1 MIRVLLVDDQ
11 PMVRAGFGLILRS
24 QPDIQVVGERDDGGD
39 VVQAAAECTPD
50 VVCMD
55 VRMPGTDGIEA
66 TRRLRAADGPP
77 VCILTTFDDED
88 LLWSAVDAGARGFE
102 LKSATPENLIEAVR
116 TVASGGTWIDGT
128 LLGPILDS
136 YRRVARPAARQD
148 NRVHAL
154 TERELDVLRLM
165 ARGASNREIAD
176 RLFLAET
183 TIKTHIGTLFTKLG
197 ARDRA
202 AAIVFAYDAG
212 LVQPQGGSEPR
223 RGRSNS

>member
-1 MIRVLLVDDQ
+1 VIRVVLVDDQ
-11 PMVRAGFGLILRS
+11 PMVRAGLGLILRS
-24 QPDIQVVGERDDGGD
+24 QPDIQVVGECGDGGD
-39 VVQAAAECTPD
+39 VAHVVSQCAPD
-50 VVCMD
+50 LVCMD
-55 VRMPGTDGIEA
+55 VRMPSVDGVEA

-77 VCILTTFDDED
+77 VCILTTFGDEEV
-88 LLWSAVDAGARGFE
+88 LWSAVDAGAAGFE

-136 YRRVARPAARQD
+136 YRQTAQPTRYKSRL
-148 NRVHAL
+148 NAL

-176 RLFLAET
+176 HLFLAET
-183 TIKTHIGTLFTKLG
+183 TVKTHVSALFNKLG

-212 LVQPQGGSEPR
+212 LVQPR
-223 RGRSNS
+223 R

>member
-1 MIRVLLVDDQ
+1 VIGVLLVDDQ
-11 PMVRAGFGLILRS
+11 PMVRAGLGLILRS
-24 QPDIQVVGERDDGGD
+24 QPDIRVVGECGDGSE
-39 VVQAAAECTPD
+39 VVPAVAGCAPD

-55 VRMPGTDGIEA
+55 VRMPGTDGVEA
-66 TRRLRAADGPP
+66 TRQLRAADGPP
-77 VCILTTFDDED
+77 VCILTTFGDEEV
-88 LLWSAVDAGARGFE
+88 LWSAVDAGAAGFE

-136 YRRVARPAARQD
+136 YRQLARPRTGID
-148 NRVHAL
+148 NRADAL
-154 TERELDVLRLM
+154 TDRELDVLRLM

-176 RLFLAET
+176 QLFLAET
-183 TIKTHIGTLFTKLG
+183 TVKTHIGALFSKLG

-212 LVQPQGGSEPR
+212 IVRPLR
-223 RGRSNS
+223 

>member
-1 MIRVLLVDDQ
+1 VIRVLLVDDQ
-11 PMVRAGFGLILRS
+11 PMVRAGLGLILRS
-24 QPDIQVVGERDDGGD
+24 QPDIQVVGECDDGSE
-39 VVQAAAECTPD
+39 VVHAAAECMPD
-50 VVCMD
+50 MVCMD
-55 VRMPGTDGIEA
+55 VRMPGTDGVEA
-66 TRRLRAADGPP
+66 TRRLRATGGPP
-77 VCILTTFDDED
+77 VCILTTFGDEHA
-88 LLWSAVDAGARGFE
+88 LWSAVDAGAAGFE

-136 YRRVARPAARQD
+136 YRQSARPTTRND
-148 NRVHAL
+148 NRLNTL

-176 RLFLAET
+176 NLFLAET
-183 TIKTHIGTLFTKLG
+183 TIKTHVGSLFNKLG

-212 LVQPQGGSEPR
+212 LVQP
-223 RGRSNS
+223 RG

>member
-11 PMVRAGFGLILRS
+11 PMVRAGLGLILRS
-24 QPDIQVVGERDDGGD
+24 QPDIQVVGECNDGSE
-39 VVQAAAECTPD
+39 VVQAVSRCTPD
-50 VVCMD
+50 MVCMD
-55 VRMPGTDGIEA
+55 VRMPGTDGVEA
-66 TRRLRAADGPP
+66 TRRLRSTGGPP
-77 VCILTTFDDED
+77 VCILTTFGDED
-88 LLWSAVDAGARGFE
+88 VLWSAVDAGAAGFE

-136 YRRVARPAARQD
+136 YRQVVRPATRHE
-148 NRVHAL
+148 NRLGTL

-165 ARGASNREIAD
+165 ARGASNREIAGH
-176 RLFLAET
+176 LCLAET
-183 TIKTHIGTLFTKLG
+183 TIKTHVGTLFTKLG

-212 LVQPQGGSEPR
+212 LVRPR
-223 RGRSNS
+223 G

>member
-11 PMVRAGFGLILRS
+11 PMVRAGLGLILRS
-24 QPDIQVVGERDDGGD
+24 QPDIRVVAERGDGGD
-39 VVQAAAECTPD
+39 VVQAVAQHTPD

-55 VRMPGTDGIEA
+55 VRMPGVDGVEA

-77 VCILTTFDDED
+77 VCILTTFDDD
-88 LLWSAVDAGARGFE
+88 HVLWSAVDAGAAGFE
-102 LKSATPENLIEAVR
+102 LKSATAENLIEAIR
-116 TVASGGTWIDGT
+116 TVAAGGTWIDGT

-136 YRRVARPAARQD
+136 YRRSVRPLTHYDDRLD
-148 NRVHAL
+148 AL
-154 TERELDVLRLM
+154 TGRELDVLRLM
-165 ARGASNREIAD
+165 ARGASNQEIAD

-183 TIKTHIGTLFTKLG
+183 TVKTHVGGLFTKLG

-212 LVQPQGGSEPR
+212 LVQPR
-223 RGRSNS
+223 R

>member
-11 PMVRAGFGLILRS
+11 PMVRAGLGLVLRS
-24 QPDIQVVGERDDGGD
+24 QPDIEVVGECADGAE
-39 VVQAAAECTPD
+39 VVAAAARCTPD
-50 VVCMD
+50 LVCMD

-66 TRRLRAADGPP
+66 TRRLRAAGGPP
-77 VCILTTFDDED
+77 VCILTTFGDED
-88 LLWSAVDAGARGFE
+88 VLWTAVDAGAAGFE

-116 TVASGGTWIDGT
+116 TVAAGGTWIDGT

-136 YRRVARPAARQD
+136 YRRSARPRTSQD
-148 NRVHAL
+148 NRLNAL
-154 TERELDVLRLM
+154 TDRELDVLRLM

-176 RLFLAET
+176 HLFLAET
-183 TIKTHIGTLFTKLG
+183 TIKTHVGTLFTKLG

-212 LVQPQGGSEPR
+212 LVQPR
-223 RGRSNS
+223 R

>member
-11 PMVRAGFGLILRS
+11 PMVRAGLGLILRS
-24 QPDIQVVGERDDGGD
+24 QPDIQVVGECGDGGEI
-39 VVQAAAECTPD
+39 VHAVAQCAPD
-50 VVCMD
+50 MVCMD
-55 VRMPGTDGIEA
+55 VRMPGVDGVEA

-77 VCILTTFDDED
+77 VCVLTTFGDED
-88 LLWSAVDAGARGFE
+88 VLWSAVDAGAAGFE

-136 YRRVARPAARQD
+136 YRRLARPTTQHDGRLD
-148 NRVHAL
+148 AL

-176 RLFLAET
+176 QLYLAET
-183 TIKTHIGTLFTKLG
+183 TVKTHVGTLFTKLG

-212 LVQPQGGSEPR
+212 LVRPQR
-223 RGRSNS
+223 

>member
-11 PMVRAGFGLILRS
+11 PMVRAGLGLILRS
-24 QPDIQVVGERDDGGD
+24 QPDIQVVGERDDGDDIVDAVAGC
-39 VVQAAAECTPD
+39 APD
-50 VVCMD
+50 LVCMD
-55 VRMPGTDGIEA
+55 VRMPGTDGVEA

-77 VCILTTFDDED
+77 VCILTTFGDQDV
-88 LLWSAVDAGARGFE
+88 LWSAVDAGAAGFE

-116 TVASGGTWIDGT
+116 TVASGGSWIDGT

-136 YRRVARPAARQD
+136 YRQLTRPTGRYADRVG
-148 NRVHAL
+148 AL
-154 TERELDVLRLM
+154 SDRELDVLRLM

-176 RLFLAET
+176 QLNLAET
-183 TIKTHIGTLFTKLG
+183 TVKTHVGGLFNKLG

-212 LVQPQGGSEPR
+212 LVRPR
-223 RGRSNS
+223 G